1 MKNSSRVLWKSSPQ
15 LLFSCWH
22 SVAVFSHSISSS
34 FFFSPVF
41 TCRVTAGVS
50 KGGKKLTE
58 SIEAMRKLTTTGW
71 LVLLFCLETNAA
83 LSLLEK
89 RGPLDTLCMA
99 LCFLCCFYCSACFSS
114 NCWSC
119 FECKAEIRPCSS
131 HCAIQNVSFR
141 FYSGWLIWMEF
152 KCWMGLEG
160 DAFILCTYTI
170 ETGITNFNRLSSQSR
185 KALNTPCSLQD
196 RAVCYCKCRLVW
208 LPVKGMVRDWISEF
222 TLRKC
227 YKK

>member
-89 RGPLDTLCMA
+89 GVPWTLSVWLCVFYAASIVQRVSPPIAEVALSARQRSGLVPPTVLSKMYHLD
-99 LCFLCCFYCSACFSS
+99 
-114 NCWSC
+114 
-119 FECKAEIRPCSS
+119 
-131 HCAIQNVSFR
+131 
-141 FYSGWLIWMEF
+141 
-152 KCWMGLEG
+152 
-160 DAFILCTYTI
+160 FIL
-170 ETGITNFNRLSSQSR
+170 
-185 KALNTPCSLQD
+185 D
-196 RAVCYCKCRLVW
+196 
-208 LPVKGMVRDWISEF
+208 D
-222 TLRKC
+222 
-227 YKK
+227 

>member
-1 MKNSSRVLWKSSPQ
+1 MKNSSRVLWKSSLQ

-22 SVAVFSHSISSS
+22 SVAVFSHSLYFLF

-89 RGPLDTLCMA
+89 RGGVPWTLSVWLCVFYAASIVQRVSPPIAEVALRSGLVPPTVPSKVCHLD
-99 LCFLCCFYCSACFSS
+99 
-114 NCWSC
+114 
-119 FECKAEIRPCSS
+119 
-131 HCAIQNVSFR
+131 
-141 FYSGWLIWMEF
+141 
-152 KCWMGLEG
+152 
-160 DAFILCTYTI
+160 FIL
-170 ETGITNFNRLSSQSR
+170 
-185 KALNTPCSLQD
+185 D
-196 RAVCYCKCRLVW
+196 
-208 LPVKGMVRDWISEF
+208 D
-222 TLRKC
+222 
-227 YKK
+227 